1 MKQGIL
7 MQGILMPVFNHGK
20 TAGPI
25 AKKLSEL
32 KLPII
37 MVDDGSNDETKNL
50 LVEIAKEN
58 SLVKLVTLP
67 KNLGKGG
74 AVSAG
79 IDKAHELGLTHVL
92 QIDADGQHDV
102 KRAEFFLEQSRLHPE
117 AAICSYPEYDDSVP
131 ASRKN
136 GRVVANTWAKI
147 ITLSSD
153 IADAMCGFRVYP
165 VEATWKLIHH
175 HHFDYRMG
183 FDIEILIRLYWK
195 KINLRFFPIHVVYPE
210 DGISHFHVVK
220 DNARISWMFTRLFFA
235 MIPRI
240 PFLLLR
246 NIQKQKTELPHE

>member
-1 MKQGIL
+1 MKQGIFIP
-7 MQGILMPVFNHGK
+7 GILIPVYNHGN
-20 TAGPI
+20 TALPI
-25 AKKLSEL
+25 ARILSDLE
-32 KLPII
+32 LPII
-37 MVDDGSNDETKNL
+37 MVDDGSNTETKNL
-50 LVEIAKEN
+50 LAQTANEIPLVE
-58 SLVKLVTLP
+58 LVTLP

-92 QIDADGQHDV
+92 QMDADGQHDV
-102 KRAEFFLEQSRLHPE
+102 QKTRFFLEQSQLHPE

-136 GRVVANTWAKI
+136 GRIVANTWAKI

-165 VEATWKLIHH
+165 VEPTWNLIHR

-183 FDIEILIRLYWK
+183 FDIEILVRLYWK
-195 KINLRFFPIHVVYPE
+195 KITLRFFPIHVVYPE

-240 PFLLLR
+240 PSLLFR
-246 NIQKQKTELPHE
+246 KFTRKKKEQGI

>member
-7 MQGILMPVFNHGK
+7 MPVYNHGN

-25 AKKLSEL
+25 ARTLSEL
-32 KLPII
+32 GFPII
-37 MVDDGSNDETKNL
+37 IVDDGSNDETKRL
-50 LVEIAKEN
+50 LSKTAEELA
-58 SLVKLVTLP
+58 LVVLVTLP

-102 KRAEFFLEQSRLHPE
+102 RQAGFFLEQSRLHPD
-117 AAICSYPEYDDSVP
+117 AAICSYPEYDSSVP

-153 IADAMCGFRVYP
+153 IVDAMCGFRVYP
-165 VEATWKLIHH
+165 VEQVWKLIHR

-195 KINLRFFPIHVVYPE
+195 KIPLYFFAIHVVYPA

-220 DNARISWMFTRLFFA
+220 DNIRISWMFTRLFFA
-235 MIPRI
+235 MIPRF
-240 PFLLLR
+240 PGLLR
-246 NIQKQKTELPHE
+246 RKFKRRNPEAAA